1 MPNRVPGSI
10 NEFVPRQPVSGH
22 DMTPSQWF
30 EQLLDIMLAKQA
42 SDLLISTGAPPCLK
56 LDGKLVA
63 LGDVPLQPDQV
74 RELVAI
80 ALPQGRREA
89 FEAEHEANFALS
101 LSGKGRFR
109 VSAFFQRS
117 QPAMVVRRIAFDI
130 PDLESLGLPDVT
142 GTLAS
147 IRRGLVLVVGG
158 TGSGKSTTLASMI
171 QHRNRTVGGH
181 IICIEDPIEYMH
193 PHQRGI
199 INQREVGIDTESYE
213 VALKNAL
220 RQAPD
225 VIVIG
230 EIRSRDTMELALSFA
245 ETGHLCLATFH
256 ANNADQTI
264 ERVLSLFPPSRQE
277 QIGMDLSLN
286 LRAVVAQRLL
296 PRQDGSGR
304 CVATEVLLKSPL
316 ISELIRR
323 GEVGELKDLMRRS
336 RELGMQTF
344 DQALYELYRRGDISE
359 GVALAHADSANDLR
373 MLIKYGE
380 RHLLGDR
387 GDDGARFSL
396 VDDQ

>member
-1 MPNRVPGSI
+1 
-10 NEFVPRQPVSGH
+10 
-22 DMTPSQWF
+22 MTPSQWF

-256 ANNADQTI
+256 ANNADQAI

-380 RHLLGDR
+380 RHLLGDG

>member
-1 MPNRVPGSI
+1 
-10 NEFVPRQPVSGH
+10 
-22 DMTPSQWF
+22 MTPLQWF

-63 LGDVPLQPDQV
+63 LGEVPLQPEQV
-74 RELVAI
+74 RELVIA

-89 FEAEHEANFALS
+89 FETELEANFALS

-109 VSAFFQRS
+109 ISAFFQRS
-117 QPAMVVRRIAFDI
+117 QPAMVVRRIAFEI
-130 PDLESLGLPDVT
+130 PELESLGLPPVT
-142 GTLAS
+142 ATLAS

-158 TGSGKSTTLASMI
+158 TGSGKSTTLAAMI

-193 PHQRGI
+193 PHQRGV

-225 VIVIG
+225 VIMIG

-245 ETGHLCLATFH
+245 ETGHLCLATLH
-256 ANNADQTI
+256 ANSADQAI
-264 ERVLSLFPPSRQE
+264 ERILSLFPPSRQE
-277 QIGMDLSLN
+277 QVWMDLSLN

-296 PRQDGSGR
+296 PRQDGDGR
-304 CVATEVLLKSPL
+304 CVATEILLKSPL

-323 GEVGELKDLMRRS
+323 GEVAELKDLMRRS
-336 RELGMQTF
+336 REQGMQTF
-344 DQALYELYRRGDISE
+344 DQALYELFRRGDISE
-359 GVALAHADSANDLR
+359 GLALAHADSANDLR
-373 MLIKYGE
+373 MMIKYGE
-380 RHLLGDR
+380 QRLASGR
-387 GDDGARFSL
+387 EDDGTRFSL
-396 VDDQ
+396 IDNE

>member
-1 MPNRVPGSI
+1 
-10 NEFVPRQPVSGH
+10 
-22 DMTPSQWF
+22 MTPSQWF

-42 SDLLISTGAPPCLK
+42 SDLLVSTGAPPCLK

-130 PDLESLGLPDVT
+130 PELESLGLPEVT

-225 VIVIG
+225 VIMIG

-245 ETGHLCLATFH
+245 ETGHLCLATLH
-256 ANNADQTI
+256 ANSADQAI
-264 ERVLSLFPPSRQE
+264 ERILSLFPPSRQE
-277 QIGMDLSLN
+277 QVWMDLSLN

-296 PRQDGSGR
+296 PRQNGDGR
-304 CVATEVLLKSPL
+304 CVATEILLKSPL

-323 GEVGELKDLMRRS
+323 GEVAELKDLMRRS
-336 RELGMQTF
+336 QELGMQTF
-344 DQALYELYRRGDISE
+344 DQSLYALFRRGDISE
-359 GVALAHADSANDLR
+359 SLALAHADSANDLR

-380 RHLLGDR
+380 RRNPGER

-396 VDDQ
+396 IEDE

>member
-1 MPNRVPGSI
+1 
-10 NEFVPRQPVSGH
+10 
-22 DMTPSQWF
+22 MTPSQWF

-74 RELVAI
+74 RELVA
-80 ALPQGRREA
+80 ATLPHGRREA
-89 FEAEHEANFALS
+89 FEEQHEANFALS

-109 VSAFFQRS
+109 ISAFFQRS

-130 PDLESLGLPDVT
+130 PDLETLGLPDVVA
-142 GTLAS
+142 TLAS
-147 IRRGLVLVVGG
+147 IRRGLVLIVGG

-171 QHRNRTVGGH
+171 QHRNRTTGGH

-193 PHQRGI
+193 PHRRAI

-256 ANNADQTI
+256 ANSADQAI
-264 ERVLSLFPPSRQE
+264 ERILSLFPPTRHE
-277 QIGMDLSLN
+277 QVWMDLSLN
-286 LRAVVAQRLL
+286 LRAVVAQQLL
-296 PRQDGSGR
+296 PRQDGVGR
-304 CVATEVLLKSPL
+304 CVATEILLKSPL

-336 RELGMQTF
+336 HEQGMQTF
-344 DQALYELYRRGDISE
+344 DQALYALFRRGCISE
-359 GVALAHADSANDLR
+359 GVALSHADSANDLR

-380 RHLLGDR
+380 QRAKAGDTGAGDAFTLL
-387 GDDGARFSL
+387 DD
-396 VDDQ
+396 D

>member
-1 MPNRVPGSI
+1 
-10 NEFVPRQPVSGH
+10 
-22 DMTPSQWF
+22 MTPSQWF

-63 LGDVPLQPDQV
+63 LGDAPLQPEQV
-74 RELVAI
+74 RELVAV
-80 ALPQGRREA
+80 ALPQGRRES
-89 FEAEHEANFALS
+89 FEVEHEANFALS

-130 PDLESLGLPDVT
+130 PDLESLGLPEVT
-142 GTLAS
+142 ATLAS

-213 VALKNAL
+213 VGLRNAL

-225 VIVIG
+225 VIMIG

-245 ETGHLCLATFH
+245 ETGHLCLATLH
-256 ANNADQTI
+256 ANSADQAI
-264 ERVLSLFPPSRQE
+264 ERILSLFPPSRQD
-277 QIGMDLSLN
+277 QMWMDLSLN

-296 PRQDGSGR
+296 PRLDGTGR
-304 CVATEVLLKSPL
+304 CVATEILLKSPL

-323 GEVGELKDLMRRS
+323 GEVAELKDLMRRS
-336 RELGMQTF
+336 REQGMQTF
-344 DQALYELYRRGDISE
+344 DQSLYELFRRGDIGE
-359 GVALAHADSANDLR
+359 ELALAHADSANDLR
-373 MLIKYGE
+373 MLIRYGE
-380 RHLLGDR
+380 RRRPGDR

-396 VDDQ
+396 IDDPDRQ

>member
-1 MPNRVPGSI
+1 
-10 NEFVPRQPVSGH
+10 
-22 DMTPSQWF
+22 MTPHQWF
-30 EQLLDIMLAKQA
+30 EQLLDIMIAKQA

-63 LGDVPLQPDQV
+63 LGDVPLRPEQV
-74 RELVAI
+74 RELVATT
-80 ALPQGRREA
+80 LPQGGRED
-89 FEAEHEANFALS
+89 FEREREANFALS

-117 QPAMVVRRIAFDI
+117 QQAMVVRRIAYDI
-130 PDLESLGLPDVT
+130 PALESLGLPEAV
-142 GTLAS
+142 AS
-147 IRRGLVLVVGG
+147 LPTIRRGLVLVVGG

-171 QHRNRTVGGH
+171 QHRNRTSGGH

-213 VALKNAL
+213 IGLRNAL

-230 EIRSRDTMELALSFA
+230 EIRSRDTMELALAFA
-245 ETGHLCLATFH
+245 ETGHLCLATLH
-256 ANNADQTI
+256 ANNADQAV
-264 ERVLSLFPPSRQE
+264 ERILNLFPAERHD
-277 QIGMDLSLN
+277 QIWMDLSLN
-286 LRAVVAQRLL
+286 LRAVVAQQLL
-296 PRQDGSGR
+296 PRRDGEGR
-304 CVATEVLLKSPL
+304 CLATEVMLQSPL

-323 GEVGELKDLMRRS
+323 GEISELKPLIRRS

-344 DQALYELYRRGDISE
+344 DQSLYALYSQGLIGEH
-359 GVALAHADSANDLR
+359 VALSHADSANDLR

-380 RHLLGDR
+380 AGASGEVGGEAGEGQFTLA
-387 GDDGARFSL
+387 DD
-396 VDDQ
+396 D

>member
-1 MPNRVPGSI
+1 
-10 NEFVPRQPVSGH
+10 
-22 DMTPSQWF
+22 MTPSQWF

-80 ALPQGRREA
+80 ALPQGRRET

-130 PDLESLGLPDVT
+130 PDLESLGLPEVT

-225 VIVIG
+225 VIMIG

-245 ETGHLCLATFH
+245 ETGHLCLATLH
-256 ANNADQTI
+256 ANSADQAI
-264 ERVLSLFPPSRQE
+264 ERILGLFPPSRQE
-277 QIGMDLSLN
+277 QIWMDLSLN

-296 PRQDGSGR
+296 PRQDGVGR

-323 GEVGELKDLMRRS
+323 GEVAELKDLMRRS
-336 RELGMQTF
+336 RGQGMQTF
-344 DQALYELYRRGDISE
+344 DQALYELFRRGDISE
-359 GVALAHADSANDLR
+359 SLALAHADSANDLR

-380 RHLLGDR
+380 RRDAGD
-387 GDDGARFSL
+387 GSDDGARFSL
-396 VDDQ
+396 IDDE

>member
-10 NEFVPRQPVSGH
+10 NEFAPRNSVSGH

-130 PDLESLGLPDVT
+130 PDLESLGLPEVT

-245 ETGHLCLATFH
+245 ETGHLCLATLH

-264 ERVLSLFPPSRQE
+264 ERILSLFPPSRQE

-296 PRQDGSGR
+296 PRQDGAGR

-323 GEVGELKDLMRRS
+323 GEVAELKDLMRRS
-336 RELGMQTF
+336 REQGMQTF

-380 RHLLGDR
+380 RHLLEDR

>member
-1 MPNRVPGSI
+1 
-10 NEFVPRQPVSGH
+10 
-22 DMTPSQWF
+22 MTPSQWF

-80 ALPQGRREA
+80 ALPQGRRET

-109 VSAFFQRS
+109 VSAFYQRS

-130 PDLESLGLPDVT
+130 PDLESLGLPEVT

-225 VIVIG
+225 VIMIG

-245 ETGHLCLATFH
+245 ETGHLCLATLH
-256 ANNADQTI
+256 ANSADQAV
-264 ERVLSLFPPSRQE
+264 ERIFSLFPPSRQE

-296 PRQDGSGR
+296 PRQDGDGR

-323 GEVGELKDLMRRS
+323 GEVAELKDLMRRS
-336 RELGMQTF
+336 REQGMQTF
-344 DQALYELYRRGDISE
+344 DQALYELFRRGDISE
-359 GVALAHADSANDLR
+359 SLALAHADSANDLR

-380 RHLLGDR
+380 RRDAGDR
-387 GDDGARFSL
+387 SDDGAKFSL
-396 VDDQ
+396 IEDE

>member
-1 MPNRVPGSI
+1 
-10 NEFVPRQPVSGH
+10 
-22 DMTPSQWF
+22 MTPYQWF
-30 EQLLDIMLAKQA
+30 EQLLDIMIAKQA

-63 LGDVPLQPDQV
+63 LGDVPLRSDQV
-74 RELVAI
+74 RELVSTT
-80 ALPQGRREA
+80 LPQGSRED
-89 FEAEHEANFALS
+89 FEREREANFALS

-117 QPAMVVRRIAFDI
+117 QQAMVVRRIAYDI
-130 PDLESLGLPDVT
+130 PALESLGLPESVA
-142 GTLAS
+142 TLPT

-171 QHRNRTVGGH
+171 QHRNRTSGGH

-213 VALKNAL
+213 IGLRNAL

-230 EIRSRDTMELALSFA
+230 EIRSRDTMELALAFA
-245 ETGHLCLATFH
+245 ETGHLCLATLH
-256 ANNADQTI
+256 ANNADQAV
-264 ERVLSLFPPSRQE
+264 ERILNLFPSERHDQVW
-277 QIGMDLSLN
+277 MDLSLN
-286 LRAVVAQRLL
+286 LRAVVAQQLL
-296 PRQDGSGR
+296 PRRDGEGR
-304 CVATEVLLKSPL
+304 CLATEVMLQSPL

-323 GEVGELKDLMRRS
+323 GEISELKPLIRRS

-344 DQALYELYRRGDISE
+344 DQSLYALYSQGLIDER
-359 GVALAHADSANDLR
+359 VALSHADSANDLR

-380 RHLLGDR
+380 AGASGEAGGEAGEGRFTLA
-387 GDDGARFSL
+387 DD
-396 VDDQ
+396 D